1 MASIFSSNNQ
11 SANINSLT
19 LANAFSAGLL
29 EVGRQSIRGV
39 GLSASSRALTNEYL
53 SNVQAGFNSLMSL
66 AAGPS
71 LSIEG
76 LLTQIKGLRA
86 SLPISMLDQ
95 SALDIEQLEK
105 DAGIDNGAAAAS
117 SNGQNVDTTA

>member
-19 LANAFSAGLL
+19 LANAFTAGLL

-39 GLSASSRALTNEYL
+39 GLSANSRALTNEYL

-86 SLPISMLDQ
+86 SLPLSMLDQ